1 MGRYEYRLIMPDTLF
16 FAPWRHQLGPM
27 GSRTAKTFK
36 QVRSYTLA
44 ELESCFARWLPTNL
58 FPKAAEKANSRD
70 RHYTR
75 WRTFWCAL
83 WQNLNPGASCREV
96 VRQLQA
102 LFRLESGP
110 EISEED
116 GAYCRARARLP
127 LAPFPTAL
135 AATSKAADQLAP
147 PMSLLG
153 GRPLKAAD
161 GSALTLLADTPK
173 NRAAYPPVQCQP
185 NQPSFPM
192 MRIVVLFSLLSGAI
206 LAVAQGSLAVSE
218 MSLLTLLSSQL
229 AKGDILIGDRG
240 FGCYPVIALLQQTLG
255 IDFIGRTTRQTD
267 GRRRLK
273 RLAHND
279 WLIQWKKG
287 PKASPWMTLS
297 QWLGLPT
304 TLTLRA
310 VKGSLYKKGYRV
322 RQATVITTLLDA
334 EVYPAR
340 QILEAYLRRWRLE
353 MCLDDLKTTLGME
366 SLRNRSPEMA
376 QQELYLRLIAHN
388 LIRCT
393 MAQAASEHGVPL
405 DRISFTGS
413 VDAIRQFSQ
422 AMARARSKK
431 KRHELWAELL
441 RTLASDLVPERPGRR
456 EPRAVKRKKNRYPR
470 LRGPRHQF
478 RDHLKRNDRRKNSR
492 LRKLGLM

>member
-1 MGRYEYRLIMPDTLF
+1 MLHTPI
-16 FAPWRHQLGPM
+16 FASWRHRLGPM
-27 GSRTAKTFK
+27 GSRTAKIFK
-36 QVRSYTLA
+36 QVRAYTLA
-44 ELESCFARWLPTNL
+44 ELEGCFGAWLPADL

-70 RHYTR
+70 RDYTR

-83 WQNLNPGASCREV
+83 WQNLSPGASGREV

-102 LFRLESGP
+102 LFRLEGGP
-110 EISEED
+110 QISEKD

-127 LAPFPTAL
+127 LSPFAKAL
-135 AATSKAADQLAP
+135 AATAQSADRLAA
-147 PMSLLG
+147 PMELLG
-153 GRPLKAAD
+153 GRPLKVVD
-161 GSALTLLADTPK
+161 GSTLTLLADTEK

-185 NQPSFPM
+185 SQPSFPM

-206 LAVAQGSLAVSE
+206 MAVTQGSLVVSE
-218 MSLLTLLSSQL
+218 LSLLTLLGSQL

-240 FGCYPVIALLQQTLG
+240 FGYYPVIALLQQILR
-255 IDFIGRTTRQTD
+255 IDFIGRTTRPID
-267 GRRRLK
+267 GRRRVK
-273 RLAHND
+273 RLGRND
-279 WLIQWKKG
+279 WLIEWKKG
-287 PKASPWMTLS
+287 PKPSPWMTLS

-310 VKGSLYKKGYRV
+310 VKGSLHQKGYRV

-366 SLRNRSPEMA
+366 SLRNRSPKMA

-393 MAQAASEHGVPL
+393 MAQAASEHSVPL
-405 DRISFTGS
+405 DRISFKGS
-413 VDAIRQFSQ
+413 LDALRQFSQ

-431 KRHELWAELL
+431 KRHELWTELL
-441 RTLASDLVPERPGRR
+441 RTLASDLVPDRPGRR
-456 EPRAVKRKKNRYPR
+456 AARAVKRKKNKYPR
-470 LRGPRHQF
+470 LKGPRHQF
-478 RDHLKRNDRRKNSR
+478 RDHPKRNDRRKNSR
-492 LRKLGLM
+492 LRALGLM